1 MSQEN
6 VERAR
11 EFLEAWIRNDAEA
24 VERLLR
30 DFVAP
35 DVEIDP
41 LYLDQVYAGTGGFRQ
56 MWADIFET
64 WEDYRLEVD
73 EIIDL
78 GERLLV
84 MCRILGRGPGSG
96 VPIDQRLAVLI
107 TMDGDKVAR
116 IKSFASKAEALEAA
130 GLSE

>member
-11 EFLEAWIRNDAEA
+11 EFFEAWSRNDAKA

-30 DFVAP
+30 DFVTP

-41 LYLDQVYAGTGGFRQ
+41 LYLDQVYTGIEGFLEMR
-56 MWADIFET
+56 ADLVET
-64 WEDYRLEVD
+64 WEDYRLEVE

-78 GERLLV
+78 DQRLLV
-84 MCRILGRGPGSG
+84 IGRILGRGAGSG
-96 VPIDQRLAVLI
+96 VPIKQRLAMLI
-107 TMDGDKVAR
+107 TMDGDEVTR
-116 IKSFASKAEALEAA
+116 MKSFASKHEALEAA